1 MRIVFKNEN
10 EISII
15 SIIAH
20 QFQFIFFS
28 IAKIK
33 NKIAPVDHQYQRTF
47 GSHSL

>member
-10 EISII
+10 EI